1 MMFTRISNS
10 LTVLGFLDL
19 TYIISIVQ
27 VSEMEGNSTD
37 NNLLNYIENVNSTK
51 LL

>member
-1 MMFTRISNS
+1 MFTRISNS
-10 LTVLGFLDL
+10 PTVYGFTDL
-19 TYIISIVQ
+19 LYIISIVQ

-37 NNLLNYIENVNSTK
+37 NNLLNYIENINSAI